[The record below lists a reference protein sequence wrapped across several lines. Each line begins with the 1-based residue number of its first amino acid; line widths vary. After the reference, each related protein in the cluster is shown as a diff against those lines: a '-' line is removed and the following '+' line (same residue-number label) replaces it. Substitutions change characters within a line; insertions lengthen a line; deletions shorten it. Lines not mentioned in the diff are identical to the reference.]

1 MPQPRAKK
9 ITRRLKKHGDVRVDP
24 YYWMNQ
30 RDSPEVLAYL
40 AAENAYAETKLK
52 PLEEFQEK
60 IFQEL
65 KSRYKKEEETLPYFF
80 NGYWYIIRYEAG
92 RDYPIFTRKRTS
104 LSATEEILLDANE
117 LAQEHEY
124 VDVGVVSASP
134 DNQLLAF
141 TVDFDGDRVYSLFL
155 KNLVTGEMVPT
166 ALSNCSEKPVWS
178 ADSRYFF
185 YITKDAALRD
195 YQVWRHEVGTENTA
209 DVLVYEETD
218 ETFDV
223 YLSKSKSQE
232 YIFLSV
238 SASTSDEHHFIPA
251 AEPLSS
257 WQIIEPRKPG
267 LEYAVDHYAEFFY
280 LITNAEGATDFKLMK
295 TPVQTPSQKHWQEII
310 PHRPGIL
317 LEGFE
322 LFRNYLVLEERQRG
336 LLQICVLS
344 QKKDTRRYIPFE
356 GETYSAYIG
365 LNLDFDTQLL
375 RYGFSSL
382 TTPATTL
389 DYDMESGT
397 SHLVKQQEVM
407 DPNFSPGNYQSCR
420 MWAPS
425 RDGLSQIPIS
435 LVWHRDTVISPE
447 TPLLL
452 YAYGSYGE
460 TIDPSFSTVRLAL
473 LNRGFVYAIAHV
485 RGGEYLGRKWYEDGK
500 LLAKRNT
507 FFDFTDAAKFLIEKN
522 YTGSG
527 HLYAMGGSA
536 GGLLMGVVANEE
548 PNLFNGI
555 IAQVP
560 FVDVVTT
567 MLDETIPLTT
577 GEYEEWGDPREPAF
591 YHYMKSYSPYDNV
604 TAQPY
609 PNLLVTTG
617 YHDSQVQYW
626 EPAKWVAKL
635 RDLRT
640 NDNLLLFKTDMSA
653 GHGGASGRFESLKE
667 DALEIAFLCWLEGKN
682 T

>member
-1 MPQPRAKK
+1 MQEPRAQK
-9 ITRRLKKHGDVRVDP
+9 IMRRLRKHGDVRLDP
-24 YYWMNQ
+24 YYWMNR

-40 AAENAYAETKLK
+40 AAENAYAEAKLK
-52 PLEEFQEK
+52 PLEEFQESL
-60 IFQEL
+60 FQEL
-65 KSRYKKEEETLPYFF
+65 KSRYKKDEETLPYFF

-92 RDYPIFTRKRTS
+92 RDYPIFTRKKSELT
-104 LSATEEILLDANE
+104 APEEILLDAND
-117 LAQEHEY
+117 LAETQDY
-124 VDVGVVSASP
+124 VDVGVVTVSP
-134 DNQLLAF
+134 DNLLVAY
-141 TVDFDGDRVYSLFL
+141 TVDFTGDRIYTLFL
-155 KNLVTGEMVPT
+155 KNLATGELLPT
-166 ALSNCSEKPVWS
+166 NLSNCSEKPVWS
-178 ADSRYFF
+178 ADSDYLF
-185 YITKDAALRD
+185 YITKDEALRD
-195 YQVWRHEVGTENTA
+195 FQVWRHKIGTDTAA
-209 DVLVYEETD
+209 DVLVYEERD

-232 YIFLSV
+232 YLFLSV
-238 SASTSDEHHFIPA
+238 STSTSDEHHFIRA
-251 AEPLSS
+251 DEPLSA
-257 WQIIEPRKPG
+257 WQVTEPRSPG
-267 LEYAVDHYAEFFY
+267 LEYAVDHYGGFFY
-280 LITNAEGATDFKLMK
+280 LITNAGGATDFKLMK
-295 TPVQTPSQKHWQEII
+295 TQVENPGIRFWEEII

-322 LFRNYLVLEERQRG
+322 LFREFLVLEERHRG
-336 LLQICVLS
+336 LLQICIIS
-344 QKKDTRRYIPFE
+344 HKMGDRMYIPFD

-365 LNLDFDTQLL
+365 LNLDYDTHLL

-382 TTPATTL
+382 TTPSTTL
-389 DYDMESGT
+389 DYDMRTGT
-397 SHLVKQQEVM
+397 TRVVRQQEVM
-407 DPNFSPGNYQSCR
+407 DPDFSPSHYQSCR
-420 MWAPS
+420 LWAPS
-425 RDGLSQIPIS
+425 RDGQAEIPVS
-435 LVWHRDTVISPE
+435 LVWHRDTVLSAE

-500 LLAKRNT
+500 LLAKKNT
-507 FFDFTDAAKFLIEKN
+507 FSDFTDAAKFLIKN
-522 YTGSG
+522 KYSSPR

-548 PNLFNGI
+548 PHHFNGI

-567 MLDETIPLTT
+567 MLDDSIPLTT
-577 GEYEEWGDPREPAF
+577 GEYDEWGDPNEPNF

-604 TAQPY
+604 KAQPY
-609 PNLLVTTG
+609 PNMLVTTG

-640 NDNLLLFKTDMSA
+640 DDHLLIFKTDMAA
-653 GHGGASGRFESLKE
+653 GHGGASGRFQSLRE
-667 DALEIAFLCWLEGKN
+667 DALEIAFLCWLEGK